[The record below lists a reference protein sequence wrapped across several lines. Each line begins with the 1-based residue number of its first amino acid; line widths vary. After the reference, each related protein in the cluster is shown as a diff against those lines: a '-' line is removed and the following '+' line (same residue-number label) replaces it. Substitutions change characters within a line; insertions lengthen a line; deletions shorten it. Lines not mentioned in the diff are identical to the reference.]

1 MGLHAEYMDDMNLD
15 DDELLVC
22 NFAFV
27 PREPKLVGSVS
38 AKVPSDQLSKL
49 GIKPE
54 STDASSKATTT
65 GKLDGLNGRLLYRG
79 WVLIW
84 IPDGKMPLNAMDQ
97 SLLKISPTKFFYPG
111 VKYGVFVEEN
121 FSVSPNLED
130 VLFLVDELKRRSFPD
145 RSLKKEEKVDTPDG
159 VVLKK
164 IKYRIPKE
172 PPRRATI
179 LFAPLRYPNLDDPT
193 VQQYRNGNR
202 KLSIYDAVKFMRFE
216 VGYELGE
223 KEPASTAKRILR
235 THPLVHQQEYGTSLG
250 L

>member
-65 GKLDGLNGRLLYRG
+65 RKLDGLNGRLLYRG

-145 RSLKKEEKVDTPDG
+145 RSLKKEEKVEDFVAIGIKNMFNGAMTLINYRLPTSWQLPGFRIGHLLNTVFTSGELMCDG
-159 VVLKK
+159 
-164 IKYRIPKE
+164 
-172 PPRRATI
+172 
-179 LFAPLRYPNLDDPT
+179 
-193 VQQYRNGNR
+193 
-202 KLSIYDAVKFMRFE
+202 
-216 VGYELGE
+216 
-223 KEPASTAKRILR
+223 
-235 THPLVHQQEYGTSLG
+235 
-250 L
+250 